1 MGFPVT
7 NSCFHRRGLPQGRR
21 TALLKVAAVSTAV
34 LWSLTSCST
43 PSPDEPHS
51 TYPAPARYE
60 QQTLDFS
67 SCDTPATG
75 IGDDRVECAT
85 LEVPLDYANP
95 GGPAIEVGISRI
107 RATGTDRVG
116 SVVVNPGGP
125 GAPSLGFVTAVADS
139 WADGP
144 ARQQF
149 DIVSMDPRGVGTSRP
164 AIDCYTDQER
174 DNDAIVS
181 GIPAGAMAW
190 TADSTRSVLEQCAR
204 RSGGMEVLE
213 QMGTTNAARDL
224 DVLRAVLGDEQLTFL
239 GASYGTRLGTIYAQ
253 QFPGRVRA
261 MVLDGAVDPRK
272 DVLERQRQLF
282 SGVQRSFDELSRY
295 CVDRGNCP
303 LGSDPTGAVD
313 ALQVLLRPLV
323 DTPVPT
329 ADGRRLTYFA
339 AIEALTL
346 GLYSSQAWDSVII
359 GLAELR
365 AGRADVML
373 ALRDAG
379 AQRAPDGT
387 YTNSSEATLAINCLD
402 EIRPTPEQTT
412 AVVAEVN
419 SLAPYM
425 DPGFDVDTHYGCE
438 GWPAGQVL
446 DYPYGDNIIGLPGTL
461 VVSVTGDGL
470 TPHEGGVA
478 LAEMLGARLL
488 TVDGEQHGAAIAANA
503 CINEI
508 VEHYLVD
515 LNTPDGELRCA
526 L

>member
-1 MGFPVT
+1 M
-7 NSCFHRRGLPQGRR
+7 
-21 TALLKVAAVSTAV
+21 STAA
-34 LWSLTSCST
+34 LWTVTSCST
-43 PSPDEPHS
+43 LSSEELNS
-51 TYPAPARYE
+51 SYPTLAHYE
-60 QQTLDFS
+60 SQTLDFAP
-67 SCDTPATG
+67 CDQTATG
-75 IGDDRVECAT
+75 IDDDRVECAT
-85 LEVPLDYANP
+85 LEVPLDYSSP
-95 GGPAIEVGISRI
+95 DGPAIELGISRI

-125 GAPSLGFVTAVADS
+125 GAPSVGFVTAVADS

-174 DNDAIVS
+174 DDDAIVS
-181 GIPAGAMAW
+181 GIPAGALAW
-190 TADSTRSVLEQCAR
+190 TADSARSVLEQCAR
-204 RSGGMEVLE
+204 RSGGMDVLG
-213 QMGTTNAARDL
+213 QMSTENAARDL
-224 DVLRAVLGDEQLTFL
+224 DVLRAALGDEQLTFL

-253 QFPGRVRA
+253 QFPSRVRA

-272 DVLERQRQLF
+272 NVLERQTQLF
-282 SGVQRSFDELSRY
+282 AGVQRSFDELSRY

-303 LGSDPTGAVD
+303 LGSDLAGTVGAI
-313 ALQVLLRPLV
+313 QSLLRPLL
-323 DTPVPT
+323 DTPAPT
-329 ADGRRLTYFA
+329 AGGRRLTYFA
-339 AIEALTL
+339 AIEAVTL
-346 GLYSSQAWDSVII
+346 GLYSSQAWDSVIA

-373 ALRDAG
+373 ALRDVG
-379 AQRAPDGT
+379 AQRGPDGT

-438 GWPAGQVL
+438 GWPDEQVL
-446 DYPYGDNIIGLPGTL
+446 DYPYGDNITGLPETL

-478 LAEMLGARLL
+478 LSEMLGARLL
-488 TVDGEQHGAAIAANA
+488 TVDGEQHGATTAANA

-515 LNTPDGELRCA
+515 LTIPDNQLRCV